1 MSASQRRSDPG
12 GAVESRSE
20 QLPRETPSFRG
31 SAVHEPL
38 YGRDGIGLHFASS
51 DDRNVRIL
59 RDANRQQGRLVHAV
73 QRVMQAVV
81 LNE

>member
-1 MSASQRRSDPG
+1 
-12 GAVESRSE
+12 
-20 QLPRETPSFRG
+20 
-31 SAVHEPL
+31 VHEPL
-38 YGRDGIGLHFASS
+38 YGRDGIGLHFASF
-51 DDRNVRIL
+51 DDRNVHIL